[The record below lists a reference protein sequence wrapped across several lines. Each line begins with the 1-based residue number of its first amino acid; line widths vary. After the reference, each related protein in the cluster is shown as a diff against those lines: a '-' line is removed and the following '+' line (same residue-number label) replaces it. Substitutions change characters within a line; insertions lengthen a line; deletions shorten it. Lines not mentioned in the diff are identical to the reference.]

1 MSKSERDK
9 VIEGY
14 ILDSEWKELRR
25 REKRGEGKYYREYLL
40 SQGKKRADG
49 EMYVQYQRR
58 LMADFDKKDLIAKDM
73 QEKFGFSSPTYV
85 SNIIKQYDENPDL
98 LAVKLRNVV
107 DVIRSVGFPKAY
119 ESHLKTVAEIDRQLA
134 DLYTL
139 KEVGELWYEVGGKD
153 WSDDKNSGVEVK
165 KIKIDDRILDLNK
178 ERDRVYG
185 EWYKLVGEIAPP
197 EKHLSVSG
205 TFVFSPDQALID
217 MMDRNDQQMIEA
229 EVEVETVE

>member
-1 MSKSERDK
+1 MSKSDRDK

-14 ILDSEWKELRR
+14 VFDSEWSELRR
-25 REKRGEGKYYREYLL
+25 RDKRGEGKYYRQHIL
-40 SQGKKRADG
+40 SQGRRRADSD
-49 EMYVQYQRR
+49 MYVQYQRC
-58 LMADFDKKDLIAKDM
+58 LMANFDKKDLIAKDM

-107 DVIRSVGFPKAY
+107 DVIRSVGIPKAY

-139 KEVGELWYEVGGKD
+139 KENGDKWYEIGGKD
-153 WSDDKNSGVEVK
+153 WSDDRSSGVEVK
-165 KIKIDDRILDLNK
+165 KIKIEGRILELNK

-197 EKHLSVSG
+197 EKHLLVSG
-205 TFVFSPDQALID
+205 DFVFAPDQALAD
-217 MMDRNDQQMIEA
+217 MYARNDKQMIETD
-229 EVEVETVE
+229 VEIVN